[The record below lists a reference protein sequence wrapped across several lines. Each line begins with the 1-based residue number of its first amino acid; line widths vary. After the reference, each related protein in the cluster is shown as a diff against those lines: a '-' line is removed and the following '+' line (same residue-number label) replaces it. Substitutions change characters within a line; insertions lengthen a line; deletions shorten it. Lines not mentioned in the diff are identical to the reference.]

1 MFWRLTQGDSDQ
13 RMLGFK
19 QIFDYNSDLLKGL
32 AVLKQV
38 EDDVQVDKR
47 GCRGDASNAIVEPNS
62 TGTSSNN
69 GI

>member
-47 GCRGDASNAIVEPNS
+47 GCSLEEMIRMPSLTP
-62 TGTSSNN
+62 
-69 GI
+69 